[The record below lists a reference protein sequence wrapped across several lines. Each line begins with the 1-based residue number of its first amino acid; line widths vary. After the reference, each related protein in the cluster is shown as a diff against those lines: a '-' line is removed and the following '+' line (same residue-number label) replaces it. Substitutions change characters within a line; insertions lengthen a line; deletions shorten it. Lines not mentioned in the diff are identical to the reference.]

1 MTVIFLTLLNLI
13 TMTTTD
19 TLSAETF
26 TLPELPYQLNA
37 LEPQISEETMR
48 YHYGKHHK
56 TYIDNLNRLIRGT
69 RFQNAPLEEIVINS
83 DGALFNNAAQAWNHT
98 FYFLTLSPDP
108 QVMPDGE
115 LAEAIKRDFGSFEN
129 FKKQFTEAAATL
141 FGSGWTWLVK
151 DHDGKLKIVSYSNG
165 GNPLPHGLTPL
176 LGIDVWEHAY
186 YIDYRNARADAL
198 ANHWDVIDW
207 KVVGQ
212 RYKGL

>member
-1 MTVIFLTLLNLI
+1 
-13 TMTTTD
+13 
-19 TLSAETF
+19 
-26 TLPELPYQLNA
+26 
-37 LEPQISEETMR
+37 
-48 YHYGKHHK
+48 
-56 TYIDNLNRLIRGT
+56 
-69 RFQNAPLEEIVINS
+69 
-83 DGALFNNAAQAWNHT
+83 
-98 FYFLTLSPDP
+98 
-108 QVMPDGE
+108 MPDGE

>member
-1 MTVIFLTLLNLI
+1 
-13 TMTTTD
+13 
-19 TLSAETF
+19 
-26 TLPELPYQLNA
+26 
-37 LEPQISEETMR
+37 MR